1 MRKRRKRRAIAA
13 NEKQRVAVA
22 KSTITTPA
30 LEDGGKL
37 APASMPGGGLLDDE
51 KKKRPPLR
59 VVSNPTTKTYPDEG
73 VNVANLEE
81 VAKIFDGQL
90 ATLRKSR
97 RFEIADRSVLL
108 LHKQKAHGVLTLG
121 GVKVEGDGSYSW
133 EIKDAT
139 LFDRP
144 KDTNV
149 EKGVTHAGNVSIL
162 EKQKA
167 TVAHD
172 PISKIRDVK
181 TYDPS
186 KVSDAVLRDDF
197 RIVLAWHAG
206 KTKHSEAILEGLLR
220 KILREAVKRGPKV
233 IRFDPKG
240 MAPSVRPF
248 FERVARSVKVPAAM
262 FKGIAFAPDSDP
274 SDMTTAELLKAH
286 DILHGMYRIEALTQL
301 GVKGWSLEDV
311 VNFHALIVD
320 ELEDRDKKHPP
331 PPSDELDSV
340 SQEFEASEVKKA
352 ELAPVNH
359 GGEGKQGK
367 RIKPED
373 VLPFFKTFKLR
384 APYIYLTGG
393 IVNDPKGTTGDI
405 DVLIK
410 DSEKLPKEFRH
421 VLEFRLGRA
430 LPPELAE
437 RLSIHFDKYHGPITN
452 HIPLFD
458 LAAERLAKVEVKEM
472 SDAGGAEVE
481 IEKARLAL
489 WGSTA
494 GKTRIAS
501 KIVAKIPDHSTY
513 VEPFAGGA
521 AVFYAKPKS
530 KVEVLADANPEV
542 AHAFRFIRDL
552 TAEQIKAVKAK
563 DWKVTRE
570 QAKRVH
576 ELSPKS
582 GVDRF
587 YRFAFKR
594 YALFMCNENR
604 ITAIDPSKE
613 GKVASIPDRLEA
625 TRDRLKGVKVEDSFA
640 AAVKKYDSAETFY
653 YLDPPY
659 ADLKQE
665 VGEKSFD
672 EAAFIKT
679 LQGLKGK
686 FLLHYDGNAAAKF
699 KGKGWNVRTI
709 KVNATPGHTVGG
721 VKVGKLVEVDNYTK
735 PVKKQEPRAASPSF
749 LRDANRARKAD
760 KLTLGE
766 FFFMPK
772 PTRPAEPEEPQTIEG
787 LLELY
792 EDHPDR
798 FPVRVQKKYDGA
810 RHQIHRDGAKV
821 AVISE
826 DGTDNTNRLP
836 GIVKA
841 ILALKPKKLVL
852 DCEIERWTGR
862 QHLPREAVAGY
873 LASKDEADD
882 SDAIANVFDVLY
894 TEADG
899 DIHKWPTGQRL
910 RKLSALGIK
919 QSTVAIPDL
928 GSRLNAAPG
937 IEAEDLEA
945 LEKAVRVV
953 RELPGSEGIV
963 SKQTDA
969 PYPLDVETPDT
980 WVKFHNSAAI
990 RGLVTGKTKT
1000 AGGAWVYQWAIRPGK
1015 AEPAKTVDAKGAKV
1029 VPVGDTFASSRDFEI
1044 GDRILIEVETLNVI
1058 RGPKG
1063 VEVTA
1068 WVPRVLGDYAGKADT
1083 TDSAAARARRGLV
1096 LQVKEIDAEGK
1107 TRFLPTRKVT
1117 KEADPFMEVPDES
1130 KSYRYTVQHHW
1141 RGKGLHSDL
1150 RIGFRPGKLLLGW
1163 TLNTQIAGVVKDP
1176 VTTLAEAKAW
1186 GPRFDEISKI
1196 DWRSGE
1202 WAERSKRGASNPV
1215 RVEILSERKAPEP
1228 WAWMDVEGKTKDPE
1242 PGKAPPVGGM
1252 RKFPGVFHIVDQGA
1266 IEFGAQKP
1274 WLHEYFVHG
1283 GAMSYR
1289 IFFRQLKLGAITK
1302 ARHSYSTCMECKT
1315 AAPTIDVLWADGRGR
1330 AWFCKA
1336 CYPKWLKKVGGKTAA
1351 EVIGTK
1357 AILGGNA
1364 PPKYSDVHKRA
1375 EEGIEAELHPL
1386 VEKAVLPPS
1395 EAAVERPLGGQQ
1407 WLAIQPDDVTPYV
1420 ISPDAAKKKWMPPL
1434 GVSAL
1439 PKAVRSQIPEAFRFW
1454 TKRSVAEART
1464 TRDEL
1469 VEAICKGEVK
1479 INSGAPYKVQKAT
1492 QLDAAF
1498 VLQEQSWKGQ
1508 TQVRA
1513 GPSKR
1518 LWYLRIDIGRPKVI
1532 VLQFHANPL
1541 DGGEL
1546 AAVVDEGRKASMAVE
1561 GPIKPGHYLN
1571 PTKNTP
1577 SVIEVLDKGKA
1588 KVLSL
1593 SKDFIKVEIE
1603 GRKFKGLFGVTRN
1616 NGEWLMAPT
1625 KAAPETDDG
1634 AKVAKRAQELADASW
1649 FVPIQKVD
1657 KEKRLV
1663 TGVVLEPGEVDAQND
1678 TISAEVIEKA
1688 SIRFL
1693 ARFNDKTQL
1702 GLMHK
1707 QFGDV
1712 GLELAHSWIALEPS
1726 KVGGKKVKKGSWLM
1740 TMRVVSDKLWQRVK
1754 KGEFAGFS
1762 VGGVATVA
1770 G

>member
-37 APASMPGGGLLDDE
+37 APALMPGGGLLDDE

-90 ATLRKSR
+90 ATLRKAR

-139 LFDRP
+139 IFDRP

-167 TVAHD
+167 TVSHD

-197 RIVLAWHAG
+197 RIVLAWHVG
-206 KTKHSEAILEGLLR
+206 KTKHSEAILEDLLR

-262 FKGIAFAPDSDP
+262 FKGIALAPDSDP

-311 VNFHALIVD
+311 VNLHALIVD

-340 SQEFEASEVKKA
+340 SGEFEASEVKKA
-352 ELAPVNH
+352 
-359 GGEGKQGK
+359 
-367 RIKPED
+367 
-373 VLPFFKTFKLR
+373 
-384 APYIYLTGG
+384 
-393 IVNDPKGTTGDI
+393 
-405 DVLIK
+405 
-410 DSEKLPKEFRH
+410 
-421 VLEFRLGRA
+421 
-430 LPPELAE
+430 
-437 RLSIHFDKYHGPITN
+437 
-452 HIPLFD
+452 D
-458 LAAERLAKVEVKEM
+458 L
-472 SDAGGAEVE
+472 DTAEVE
-481 IEKARLAL
+481 VEKARLAL

-501 KIVAKIPDHSTY
+501 KIVAKIPAHKTY

-530 KVEVLADANPEV
+530 DVEVLADANPEV

-613 GKVASIPDRLEA
+613 GKIASIPDRLEA
-625 TRDRLKGVKVEDSFA
+625 TRDRLKGVKVEDSFE
-640 AAVKKYDSAETFY
+640 AAVKKYDSPETFY

-699 KGKGWNVRTI
+699 KGKGWRVKVIT
-709 KVNATPGHTVGG
+709 VNATPGHTAGG
-721 VKVGKLVEVDNYTK
+721 VKVGKLVEVDNFAK
-735 PVKKQEPRAASPSF
+735 RPVKKSEPVAAALKEAKRAQEK
-749 LRDANRARKAD
+749 DG
-760 KLTLGE
+760 LTLGE
-766 FFFMPK
+766 FFYQPK
-772 PTRPAEPEEPQTIEG
+772 ATRFEITKIEDF
-787 LLELY
+787 LELY
-792 EDHPDR
+792 EEDPKS
-798 FPVRVQKKYDGA
+798 FPLFVQKQHAGI
-810 RHQIHRDGAKV
+810 RHQIHRDGDKV
-821 AVISE
+821 AIVDMTGANKAE
-826 DGTDNTNRLP
+826 GFP
-836 GIVKA
+836 EIVKA
-841 ILALKPKKLVL
+841 VLALKSKELVL
-852 DCEIERWTGR
+852 DCEIERWKGR
-862 QHLPREAVAGY
+862 KLLPR
-873 LASKDEADD
+873 D
-882 SDAIANVFDVLY
+882 STEGKAIANVFDVLH
-894 TEADG
+894 TKADG
-899 DIHKWPTGQRL
+899 DIHKWPTVQRL
-910 RKLSALGIK
+910 RKLAALGIQ
-919 QSTVAIPDL
+919 QSTMAAPGL
-928 GSRLNAAPG
+928 GSRLNAAP
-937 IEAEDLEA
+937 AVVADDLVS
-945 LEKAVRVV
+945 LERAIRMVRK
-953 RELPGSEGIV
+953 LPGSKGV
-963 SKQTDA
+963 VVKQGDA
-969 PYPLDVETPDT
+969 GYSLAPETPDS
-980 WVKFHNSAAI
+980 WIALSN
-990 RGLVTGKTKT
+990 GKPTK
-1000 AGGAWVYQWAIRPGK
+1000 
-1015 AEPAKTVDAKGAKV
+1015 
-1029 VPVGDTFASSRDFEI
+1029 S
-1044 GDRILIEVETLNVI
+1044 ET
-1058 RGPKG
+1058 
-1063 VEVTA
+1063 
-1068 WVPRVLGDYAGKADT
+1068 
-1083 TDSAAARARRGLV
+1083 
-1096 LQVKEIDAEGK
+1096 
-1107 TRFLPTRKVT
+1107 T
-1117 KEADPFMEVPDES
+1117 KEADPFMEIPAES

-1141 RGKGLHSDL
+1141 RGKGLHTDL

-1176 VTTLAEAKAW
+1176 VDTLAKAKAW
-1186 GPRFDEISKI
+1186 VPRFDELSKI
-1196 DWRSGE
+1196 DWRSGK
-1202 WAERSKRGASNPV
+1202 WAERSKRGATQST
-1215 RVEILSERKAPEP
+1215 RVEILSEKKAPEP

-1242 PGKAPPVGGM
+1242 PGKAPPPGGT
-1252 RKFPGVFHIVDQGA
+1252 RNHPGVYHIVDQGS

-1274 WLHEYFVHG
+1274 WFHEYFVHG
-1283 GAMSYR
+1283 DAMSYR

-1364 PPKYSDVHKRA
+1364 PPKFSDVHKRA
-1375 EEGIEAELHPL
+1375 EEGVTAELHPL
-1386 VEKAVLPPS
+1386 VEKVTLPPS
-1395 EAAVERPLGGQQ
+1395 EGSDERPLGGRQ
-1407 WLAIQPDDVTPYV
+1407 WLAIRPDDQTPYV
-1420 ISPDAAKKKWMPPL
+1420 ISPDAVKKGWVPPL

-1439 PKAVRSQIPEAFRFW
+1439 PKVVRSQIPERFRYW
-1454 TKRSVAEART
+1454 EADSVAKARA

-1469 VEAICKGEVK
+1469 VKAASKGEVK
-1479 INSGAPYKVQKAT
+1479 IDVGTNTRKASK
-1492 QLDAAF
+1492 QEAEF
-1498 VLQEQSWKGQ
+1498 VLQQQAPKG
-1508 TQVRA
+1508 A
-1513 GPSKR
+1513 KAF
-1518 LWYLRIDIGRPKVI
+1518 WDLRIDIGRPKVL
-1532 VLQFHANPL
+1532 VLKLNANPL
-1541 DGGEL
+1541 DGGEVT
-1546 AAVVDEGRKASMAVE
+1546 ATIDEGRKASMAVE

-1571 PTKNTP
+1571 PTKSTP
-1577 SVIEVLDKGKA
+1577 SAIEVLDKGKA

-1593 SKDFIKVEIE
+1593 SKDFIRVQIE
-1603 GRKFKGLFGVTRN
+1603 GRKLKGLFEVTRDN
-1616 NGEWLMAPT
+1616 AEKWLMAPT
-1625 KAAPETDDG
+1625 KAAPEVNAEPDG
-1634 AKVAKRAQELADASW
+1634 AEVEKRAQELADASW

-1707 QFGDV
+1707 KFGDV
-1712 GLELAHSWIALEPS
+1712 GLELAHSWIALEPG
-1726 KVGGKKVKKGSWLM
+1726 KIGGKKVKKGSWLM
-1740 TMRVVSDKLWQRVK
+1740 TMRVVSDKLWQQVK
-1754 KGEFAGFS
+1754 KGGLAGFS